1 MTDIDIVKFDAPEEK
16 PNIIKVMGVGGGGS
30 NAVTHMFS
38 EGITGVD
45 FILCN
50 TDDQALQKSPVEN
63 KLHLGDHALGAGN
76 VPAVGRQAAEQTE
89 ERIRE
94 VLQDDTKMLFI
105 TAGMGG
111 GTGTGAAPVVARI
124 ARELGILTVGIVTLP
139 FSFEGKRRQQQA
151 QEGITELR
159 KQVDA
164 LLVISN
170 DKLREEYGNMKLTE
184 AFKKA
189 DDVLKIAAK
198 GIAEIITVTGYVNV
212 DFEDVNNV
220 MRNSG
225 KAIMGSGY
233 ATGED
238 RALRAVEEAV
248 HSPLLDDSDITGAK
262 NILVYITS
270 GTEEVSLDEV
280 TEINEYVQDATGKVS
295 EVIWGNGED
304 LALEKG
310 LRVTLIATGFGEVE
324 ETKEVHKV
332 YTFADNKLKDPEKEL
347 SRQPVAMVFDD
358 VEDENAEEEITEEE
372 KPIEDENSQEEEN
385 PQEVEMTSQD
395 EDENPQEDEEIKV
408 VIKHDEMPVE
418 EKKEKPQEPSQ
429 PVKRHTLYDDDV
441 VDDSKDNDEDYNDG
455 GDSGIIVKRVAPE
468 HTRDN
473 ESATPSVKRFD
484 NPFTFDD
491 DDVDVP
497 GFKNMVATKPA
508 QVKQLDQKELLRR
521 QRFMSFNTDF
531 KNQTNLENLENV
543 PAYARMGLNIA
554 KEDNELSSYSV
565 NKESGLREENSFLH
579 DNVD

>member
-1 MTDIDIVKFDAPEEK
+1 MTDLVRFDVPEEK

-63 KLHLGDHALGAGN
+63 KLHIGDHALGAGN
-76 VPAVGRQAAEQTE
+76 VPAEGRKAAEQTE
-89 ERIRE
+89 EKIRE
-94 VLQDDTKMLFI
+94 VLEGETKMLFI

-124 ARELGILTVGIVTLP
+124 ARELGVLTVGIVTLP

-151 QEGITELR
+151 LEGIAELR
-159 KQVDA
+159 KNVDA

-233 ATGED
+233 AVGED

-270 GTEEVSLDEV
+270 GTEEVRLDEV
-280 TEINEYVQDATGKVS
+280 TEINEYVQEATGKVS
-295 EVIWGNGED
+295 EIIWGNGED
-304 LALEKG
+304 MSLDNG
-310 LRVTLIATGFGEVE
+310 LRVTLIATGFGEDEDKDE
-324 ETKEVHKV
+324 EPKIH
-332 YTFADNKLKDPEKEL
+332 TFADNKLKDPKREIV
-347 SRQPVAMVFDD
+347 RPPVRLDFDD
-358 VEDENAEEEITEEE
+358 VEEGKPAEEEIKVIIKHEGVKSQQTAEPKQE
-372 KPIEDENSQEEEN
+372 SQETPAAPHPKKRYELY
-385 PQEVEMTSQD
+385 
-395 EDENPQEDEEIKV
+395 DEEDNNVKA
-408 VIKHDEMPVE
+408 KKKDDE
-418 EKKEKPQEPSQ
+418 
-429 PVKRHTLYDDDV
+429 
-441 VDDSKDNDEDYNDG
+441 EDCGN
-455 GDSGIIVKRVAPE
+455 DSGSGIFVKRVGTE
-468 HTRDN
+468 TSNDN
-473 ESATPSVKRFD
+473 MTSAPSVKRFD
-484 NPFTFDD
+484 NPFTSDD
-491 DDVDVP
+491 DDIDVP
-497 GFKNMVATKPA
+497 GFKNMSDNQATAVKTVTKPA
-508 QVKQLDQKELLRR
+508 QTKQLDQKEILRR

-531 KNQTNLENLENV
+531 RSQSNLENLENI
-543 PAYARMGLNIA
+543 PAYARMGMNIE
-554 KEDNELSSYSV
+554 KKDDEMSHYSV
-565 NKESGLREENSFLH
+565 DKGSGLREENSFLH

>member
-1 MTDIDIVKFDAPEEK
+1 MTDIVRFDAPEEK
-16 PNIIKVMGVGGGGS
+16 PNIIKVMGAGGGGS

-50 TDDQALQKSPVEN
+50 TDDQALQKSPVEC
-63 KLHLGDHALGAGN
+63 KLHIGDHALGAGN
-76 VPAVGRQAAEQTE
+76 VPAEGRKAAEQTE
-89 ERIRE
+89 DKIRE
-94 VLQDDTKMLFI
+94 ALQDETKMLFI

-151 QEGITELR
+151 LEGIAELR
-159 KQVDA
+159 KNVDA

-220 MRNSG
+220 MRDSG

-233 ATGED
+233 AVGED

-270 GTEEVSLDEV
+270 GTEEVKLDEV

-295 EVIWGNGED
+295 EIIWGNGED
-304 LALEKG
+304 MSLEDG
-310 LRVTLIATGFGEVE
+310 LRVTLIATGFGEDE
-324 ETKEVHKV
+324 EQTEVHKV
-332 YTFADNKLKDPEKEL
+332 YTFADNKIKDPEKEL
-347 SRQPVAMVFDD
+347 ARQPIPMVFDD
-358 VEDENAEEEITEEE
+358 IEEE
-372 KPIEDENSQEEEN
+372 KPKEEEIH
-385 PQEVEMTSQD
+385 V
-395 EDENPQEDEEIKV
+395 I
-408 VIKHDEMPVE
+408 IKHEEEPVKETKE
-418 EKKEKPQEPSQ
+418 EEPQEPVHT
-429 PVKRHTLYDDDV
+429 VKRYELYEDDDKSLKV
-441 VDDSKDNDEDYNDG
+441 KDEEDELDG
-455 GDSGIIVKRVAPE
+455 DNDSGIIVKKITPDKPVV
-468 HTRDN
+468 N
-473 ESATPSVKRFD
+473 EPTTPSVKKYD
-484 NPFTFDD
+484 NPFASDD

-497 GFKNMVATKPA
+497 GFRNMSDNQFAAATKVETKPA
-508 QVKQLDQKELLRR
+508 SAKQLDQKEILRR

-531 KNQTNLENLENV
+531 RSQSALESFENI
-543 PAYARMGLNIA
+543 PAYARMGMSIA
-554 KEDNELSSYSV
+554 NDDKEISHYSV

>member
-1 MTDIDIVKFDAPEEK
+1 MSVIVKFDEPEEK

-50 TDDQALQKSPVEN
+50 TDDQALQRSPVEN
-63 KLHLGDHALGAGN
+63 KLHIGDHALGAGN
-76 VPAVGRQAAEQTE
+76 VPAVGRAAAEQTE
-89 ERIRE
+89 DRIRE
-94 VLQDDTKMLFI
+94 VLEGDTKMLFI

-151 QEGITELR
+151 QEGIAELR
-159 KQVDA
+159 KNVDA

-233 ATGED
+233 ATGEN
-238 RALRAVEEAV
+238 RHMLAVEQAV

-270 GTEEVSLDEV
+270 GTEEVKLDEV
-280 TEINEYVQDATGKVS
+280 MEINEYVQDATGKVA
-295 EVIWGNGED
+295 EIIWGNGED
-304 LALEKG
+304 MTLEDG
-310 LRVTLIATGFGEVE
+310 LRVTLIATGFGEVNE
-324 ETKEVHKV
+324 DSREVHRV
-332 YTFADNKLKDPEKEL
+332 YTFADNKIKDPSK
-347 SRQPVAMVFDD
+347 
-358 VEDENAEEEITEEE
+358 EITRPPVRIDFEDQTEEPE
-372 KPIEDENSQEEEN
+372 PA
-385 PQEVEMTSQD
+385 
-395 EDENPQEDEEIKV
+395 EDEEIKV
-408 VIKHDEMPVE
+408 IVK
-418 EKKEKPQEPSQ
+418 EKKDEPAQVKPEEPKEVKEQ
-429 PVKRHTLYDDDV
+429 PVRPVKRYELYDEEENKKNVKERHDDI
-441 VDDSKDNDEDYNDG
+441 SFDNDS
-455 GDSGIIVKRVAPE
+455 DSGIYVKRITPE
-468 HTRDN
+468 PPASS
-473 ESATPSVKRFD
+473 EPSAPSVKKFD
-484 NPFTFDD
+484 NPFTSDD

-497 GFKNMVATKPA
+497 GIKNMVETKTAP
-508 QVKQLDQKELLRR
+508 VKKLDQKEMLRR

-531 KNQTNLENLENV
+531 KSQSALENLENI

-554 KEDNELSSYSV
+554 KKDDEISHYSV
-565 NKESGLREENSFLH
+565 DKESGLREENSFLH

>member
-1 MTDIDIVKFDAPEEK
+1 MTDLVRFDEPEEK
-16 PNIIKVMGVGGGGS
+16 ANIIKVMGVGGGGS

-50 TDDQALQKSPVEN
+50 TDDQALQRSPVEN
-63 KLHLGDHALGAGN
+63 KLHIGDHALGAGN
-76 VPAVGRQAAEQTE
+76 IPAVGRQAAEQTE
-89 ERIRE
+89 DRIRE
-94 VLQDDTKMLFI
+94 ALQDDTKMLFI

-111 GTGTGAAPVVARI
+111 GTGTGAAPVVAKI

-151 QEGITELR
+151 QEGIAELR

-189 DDVLKIAAK
+189 DDILKIAAK

-233 ATGED
+233 AVGED

-248 HSPLLDDSDITGAK
+248 NSPLLDDSDITGAK

-304 LALEKG
+304 LSLENG
-310 LRVTLIATGFGEVE
+310 LRVTLIATGFGEVPEKKE
-324 ETKEVHKV
+324 EPIRH
-332 YTFADNKLKDPEKEL
+332 TFAENKLKEPEKEVVK
-347 SRQPVAMVFDD
+347 QPVNIVFDD
-358 VEDENAEEEITEEE
+358 QDDEEEVEQKVEQEIEQPVEQKVEE
-372 KPIEDENSQEEEN
+372 PVVEEQQ
-385 PQEVEMTSQD
+385 PV
-395 EDENPQEDEEIKV
+395 
-408 VIKHDEMPVE
+408 VE
-418 EKKEKPQEPSQ
+418 EKREEPA
-429 PVKRHTLYDDDV
+429 PTVKRHVLYDDDFSSKEEEN
-441 VDDSKDNDEDYNDG
+441 DDDYDDNGG
-455 GDSGIIVKRVAPE
+455 GDSGIKVRRITPDQ
-468 HTRDN
+468 TSSN
-473 ESATPSVKRFD
+473 EPAAPSVKRYD
-484 NPFTFDD
+484 NPFRFDD

-497 GFKNMVATKPA
+497 GFKNMVATKIAPA
-508 QVKQLDQKELLRR
+508 QVKQLDQKEMLRR

-531 KNQTNLENLENV
+531 RNQANLESLENI
-543 PAYARMGLNIA
+543 PAYARMGMNIA
-554 KEDNELSSYSV
+554 KEDNEMSRFSV

>member
-1 MTDIDIVKFDAPEEK
+1 MTDIVKFDDPEEK

-63 KLHLGDHALGAGN
+63 KLHIGDHALGAGN

-89 ERIRE
+89 DRIRE

-151 QEGITELR
+151 QEGIAELR
-159 KQVDA
+159 KNVDA

-233 ATGED
+233 AVGED

-280 TEINEYVQDATGKVS
+280 TEINEYVQEATGKVS

-304 LALEKG
+304 FSLENG
-310 LRVTLIATGFGEVE
+310 LRVTLIATGFGETEPE
-324 ETKEVHKV
+324 EDKPKIHT
-332 YTFADNKLKDPEKEL
+332 YADNKIKDPKREIVRPPVRIDFDEEEEE
-347 SRQPVAMVFDD
+347 QPSN
-358 VEDENAEEEITEEE
+358 EDEIR
-372 KPIEDENSQEEEN
+372 
-385 PQEVEMTSQD
+385 VY
-395 EDENPQEDEEIKV
+395 
-408 VIKHDEMPVE
+408 IKHEEPVE
-418 EKKEKPQEPSQ
+418 EKKEEPKQPEQPAQPVEPSQ
-429 PVKRHTLYDDDV
+429 PTKRYKLYDEEENDALKIKEEDDDYS
-441 VDDSKDNDEDYNDG
+441 DD
-455 GDSGIIVKRVAPE
+455 GDSGIIVKRISPE
-468 HTRDN
+468 PTTPN
-473 ESATPSVKRFD
+473 ESSAPSIKKFD
-484 NPFTFDD
+484 NPFAADD

-497 GFKNMVATKPA
+497 GFKNMVETKTAP
-508 QVKQLDQKELLRR
+508 VKKLDQKEMLRR

-531 KNQTNLENLENV
+531 RSQSALENLENI
-543 PAYARMGLNIA
+543 PAYARMGMNITNDD
-554 KEDNELSSYSV
+554 KEMSNYSV

>member
-1 MTDIDIVKFDAPEEK
+1 MSDIVRFDDPEEK

-50 TDDQALQKSPVEN
+50 TDDQALQRSPVEN
-63 KLHLGDHALGAGN
+63 KLHIGDHALGAGN
-76 VPAVGRQAAEQTE
+76 VPAVGRAAAEQTE
-89 ERIRE
+89 DRIRE
-94 VLQDDTKMLFI
+94 VLEGETKMLFI

-151 QEGITELR
+151 QEGIAELR
-159 KQVDA
+159 KNVDA

-233 ATGED
+233 ATGEN
-238 RALRAVEEAV
+238 RHMLAVEQAV

-270 GTEEVSLDEV
+270 GTEEVKLDEV
-280 TEINEYVQDATGKVS
+280 LEINEYVQEATGRVA
-295 EVIWGNGED
+295 EIIWGNGED
-304 LALEKG
+304 MTLEDG
-310 LRVTLIATGFGEVE
+310 LRVTLIATGFDEVPE
-324 ETKEVHKV
+324 DSREVHKV
-332 YTFADNKLKDPEKEL
+332 YTFADNKIKDPSKEIT
-347 SRQPVAMVFDD
+347 RPPVRIDFDD
-358 VEDENAEEEITEEE
+358 NVEEQPAEEEIKVIIKHEEQEQVPE
-372 KPIEDENSQEEEN
+372 KKEEPAQVKPEEQN
-385 PQEVEMTSQD
+385 TVPNEPARPVRRYELYD
-395 EDENPQEDEEIKV
+395 EDEKQSETK
-408 VIKHDEMPVE
+408 
-418 EKKEKPQEPSQ
+418 
-429 PVKRHTLYDDDV
+429 
-441 VDDSKDNDEDYNDG
+441 SKDHDDISFDNDS
-455 GDSGIIVKRVAPE
+455 DSGIFVKRITPEAPAS
-468 HTRDN
+468 N
-473 ESATPSVKRFD
+473 EPSAPSVKRFD
-484 NPFTFDD
+484 NPFASDD

-497 GFKNMVATKPA
+497 GFKNMTDNQTATAMKVEVKPA
-508 QVKQLDQKELLRR
+508 PAKQLDQKEILRR

-531 KNQTNLENLENV
+531 RSQSALENLENI
-543 PAYARMGLNIA
+543 PAYARMGMNIA
-554 KEDNELSSYSV
+554 KDDTEISRYSV
-565 NKESGLREENSFLH
+565 DKDSGLREENSFLH

>member
-1 MTDIDIVKFDAPEEK
+1 MTDLVRFDDPETK

-63 KLHLGDHALGAGN
+63 KLHIGDHALGAGN
-76 VPAVGRQAAEQTE
+76 IPAEGRKAAEQTE
-89 ERIRE
+89 DRIRE
-94 VLQDDTKMLFI
+94 ALEGDTKMLFI

-111 GTGTGAAPVVARI
+111 GTGTGAAPVVAKI
-124 ARELGILTVGIVTLP
+124 AKELGILTVGIVTLP

-151 QEGITELR
+151 QEGIAELR
-159 KQVDA
+159 KHVDA

-170 DKLREEYGNMKLTE
+170 DKLREEYGNMKLTD

-220 MRNSG
+220 MRDSG

-233 ATGED
+233 AVGED

-270 GTEEVSLDEV
+270 GTEEVKLDEV
-280 TEINEYVQDATGKVS
+280 TEINEYVQEATGKVA
-295 EVIWGNGED
+295 EIIWGNGED
-304 LALEKG
+304 MSLEDG
-310 LRVTLIATGFGEVE
+310 LRVTLIATGFGETE
-324 ETKEVHKV
+324 EIKQIHRF
-332 YTFADNKLKDPEKEL
+332 TFADNKLKEPEKETAKQDV
-347 SRQPVAMVFDD
+347 SMVFEEVEDEVTEAKEETEAEETAEETVTEMRIEPEPEDDTPRIKVHTLYDEDETPKDKGKDDD
-358 VEDENAEEEITEEE
+358 VEDF
-372 KPIEDENSQEEEN
+372 S
-385 PQEVEMTSQD
+385 
-395 EDENPQEDEEIKV
+395 
-408 VIKHDEMPVE
+408 
-418 EKKEKPQEPSQ
+418 
-429 PVKRHTLYDDDV
+429 
-441 VDDSKDNDEDYNDG
+441 
-455 GDSGIIVKRVAPE
+455 GDSGIFVKRVTTDE
-468 HTRDN
+468 SRSN
-473 ESATPSVKRFD
+473 ETTTPSVRKYD
-484 NPFTFDD
+484 NPFTSDD

-497 GFKNMVATKPA
+497 GFKNLSDNQGVTALKVETKPV
-508 QVKQLDQKELLRR
+508 QTRQLDQKEILRR

-531 KNQTNLENLENV
+531 RNQAELESFENI
-543 PAYARMGLNIA
+543 PAYARMGMNIA
-554 KEDNELSSYSV
+554 NDDEELSHYSV
-565 NKESGLREENSFLH
+565 DKESGLREENSFLH

>member
-1 MTDIDIVKFDAPEEK
+1 MDLVRFDEPEKK

-63 KLHLGDHALGAGN
+63 KLHIGDHALGAGN
-76 VPAVGRQAAEQTE
+76 VPAAGRQAAEQTE
-89 ERIRE
+89 DKIRE
-94 VLQDDTKMLFI
+94 ALEGDTKMLFI

-151 QEGITELR
+151 AEGIAELR
-159 KQVDA
+159 KNVDA

-170 DKLREEYGNMKLTE
+170 DKLRDEYGNMKLTD
-184 AFKKA
+184 AFKMA

-220 MRNSG
+220 MRDSG

-233 ATGED
+233 ATGEN
-238 RALRAVEEAV
+238 RHMLAVEQAV

-270 GTEEVSLDEV
+270 GTEEVKLDEV
-280 TEINEYVQDATGKVS
+280 SEINEYVQEATGKVS
-295 EVIWGNGED
+295 EIIWGNGED
-304 LALEKG
+304 LSLKDG
-310 LRVTLIATGFGEVE
+310 LRVTIIATGFGDADEDK
-324 ETKEVHKV
+324 KEVHKV
-332 YTFADNKLKDPEKEL
+332 YTFADNKIKDPEKEAA
-347 SRQPVAMVFDD
+347 RQPVNIVFADKK
-358 VEDENAEEEITEEE
+358 EEEKPAEEEIRVFIKHEEE
-372 KPIEDENSQEEEN
+372 PEAKREPEVKIEPEVKPEIK
-385 PQEVEMTSQD
+385 QEVKPE
-395 EDENPQEDEEIKV
+395 P
-408 VIKHDEMPVE
+408 
-418 EKKEKPQEPSQ
+418 KPQEPTQ
-429 PVKRHTLYDDDV
+429 PVKRYVLYEEEDKSLKNKEKDEEDFHN
-441 VDDSKDNDEDYNDG
+441 DS
-455 GDSGIIVKRVAPE
+455 DSGITVKRITPE
-468 HTRDN
+468 PTQSS
-473 ESATPSVKRFD
+473 EPAAPSVKRFD
-484 NPFTFDD
+484 NPFTSDD

-508 QVKQLDQKELLRR
+508 PAKQLDQKEMLRR

-531 KNQTNLENLENV
+531 KNMANLENLENI
-543 PAYARMGLNIA
+543 PAYARMGVNIA
-554 KEDNELSSYSV
+554 KDDEEMSRYSV

>member
-1 MTDIDIVKFDAPEEK
+1 MTDLVRFDEPEEK
-16 PNIIKVMGVGGGGS
+16 ANIIKVMGVGGGGS

-50 TDDQALQKSPVEN
+50 TDDQALQRSPVEN
-63 KLHLGDHALGAGN
+63 KLHIGDHALGAGN
-76 VPAVGRQAAEQTE
+76 IPAVGRQAAEQTE
-89 ERIRE
+89 DRIRE
-94 VLQDDTKMLFI
+94 ALQDDTKMLFI

-111 GTGTGAAPVVARI
+111 GTGTGAAPVVAKI

-151 QEGITELR
+151 QEGIAELR
-159 KQVDA
+159 KNVDA

-189 DDVLKIAAK
+189 DDILKIAAK

-233 ATGED
+233 AVGED

-248 HSPLLDDSDITGAK
+248 NSPLLDDSDITGAK

-304 LALEKG
+304 LSLEDG
-310 LRVTLIATGFGEVE
+310 LRVTLIATGFGEVPEKKE
-324 ETKEVHKV
+324 EPIIH
-332 YTFADNKLKDPEKEL
+332 TFADNKLKEPEKEVIK
-347 SRQPVAMVFDD
+347 QPVNIVFDD
-358 VEDENAEEEITEEE
+358 QDDE
-372 KPIEDENSQEEEN
+372 
-385 PQEVEMTSQD
+385 QEVEQKV
-395 EDENPQEDEEIKV
+395 EE
-408 VIKHDEMPVE
+408 PVE
-418 EKKEKPQEPSQ
+418 EEQHPVVEEKHEAPAPT
-429 PVKRHTLYDDDV
+429 VKRHTLYDDDFPSKEEEE
-441 VDDSKDNDEDYNDG
+441 DDDDDDNNG
-455 GDSGIIVKRVAPE
+455 GDSGIKVKRISPDQ
-468 HTRDN
+468 TYSN
-473 ESATPSVKRFD
+473 ESSAPSIKKYD

-508 QVKQLDQKELLRR
+508 PTQVKQLDQKEMLRR

-531 KNQTNLENLENV
+531 KNQTNLENLENI
-543 PAYARMGLNIA
+543 PAYARMGMNIA
-554 KEDNELSSYSV
+554 NDDKEMSRYSV

>member
-1 MTDIDIVKFDAPEEK
+1 MTDMIKFDDPEEK

-63 KLHLGDHALGAGN
+63 KLHIGDHALGAGN
-76 VPAVGRQAAEQTE
+76 VPSEGRKAAEQTE
-89 ERIRE
+89 DRIRE

-124 ARELGILTVGIVTLP
+124 ARDLGILTVGIVTLP

-151 QEGITELR
+151 AEGIAELR
-159 KQVDA
+159 KHVDA

-280 TEINEYVQDATGKVS
+280 SEINEYVQEATGKVA

-304 LALEKG
+304 MSLENG
-310 LRVTLIATGFGEVE
+310 LRVTLIATGFGDVAEKE
-324 ETKEVHKV
+324 EPIVHKV
-332 YTFADNKLKDPEKEL
+332 LTNTIKDPNKEVAK
-347 SRQPVAMVFDD
+347 PV
-358 VEDENAEEEITEEE
+358 
-372 KPIEDENSQEEEN
+372 
-385 PQEVEMTSQD
+385 
-395 EDENPQEDEEIKV
+395 
-408 VIKHDEMPVE
+408 MPTVE
-418 EKKEKPQEPSQ
+418 EKTETKPADDEIRVFIRHDEEQ
-429 PVKRHTLYDDDV
+429 PVQQVKRHELYDDNETKDV
-441 VDDSKDNDEDYNDG
+441 KENDNDADDDDFKDDDN
-455 GDSGIIVKRVAPE
+455 SGIIVRRVATDDSRP
-468 HTRDN
+468 T
-473 ESATPSVKRFD
+473 ESATPSMKKYD
-484 NPFTFDD
+484 NPFNSDD
-491 DDVDVP
+491 DDVEVP
-497 GFKNMVATKPA
+497 GFRNMTDNQNVMAVKVETKPK
-508 QVKQLDQKELLRR
+508 QVKQLDQKAMLRR
-521 QRFMSFNTDF
+521 QRFMSFNNTDF
-531 KNQTNLENLENV
+531 RNQDNIESLENI
-543 PAYARMGLNIA
+543 PAYARMGVNIA
-554 KEDNELSSYSV
+554 DDDNEISRYSV

>member
-1 MTDIDIVKFDAPEEK
+1 MTDIVRFDTPDAK

-30 NAVTHMFS
+30 NAVTHMFAD
-38 EGITGVD
+38 GITGVD

-63 KLHLGDHALGAGN
+63 KLHIGEHSLGAGN
-76 VPAVGRQAAEQTE
+76 VPAVGRKAAEETE
-89 ERIRE
+89 DKIRE
-94 VLQDDTKMLFI
+94 ILGGDTKMLFI

-124 ARELGILTVGIVTLP
+124 SRDLGILTVGIVTLP

-151 QEGITELR
+151 EEGIAEL
-159 KQVDA
+159 KKNVDA

-233 ATGED
+233 ASGEG

-248 HSPLLDDSDITGAK
+248 NSPLLDDSDITGAK

-304 LALEKG
+304 LTLEDG
-310 LRVTLIATGFGEVE
+310 IRVTLIATGFEMR
-324 ETKEVHKV
+324 ETKEEPVVHTCAENVLKSTPKQETQPAPKPTPKPEPELVVEEEEEPQIRVIIKHEEPEQPKPVVEKV
-332 YTFADNKLKDPEKEL
+332 E
-347 SRQPVAMVFDD
+347 SQPVKKTTHTLFD
-358 VEDENAEEEITEEE
+358 VETE
-372 KPIEDENSQEEEN
+372 
-385 PQEVEMTSQD
+385 
-395 EDENPQEDEEIKV
+395 
-408 VIKHDEMPVE
+408 HVE
-418 EKKEKPQEPSQ
+418 EKKEKPEEDNGGYTVRRISSEPKQEIGRAQ
-429 PVKRHTLYDDDV
+429 ET
-441 VDDSKDNDEDYNDG
+441 
-455 GDSGIIVKRVAPE
+455 
-468 HTRDN
+468 
-473 ESATPSVKRFD
+473 ATPSIRKYD
-484 NPFTFDD
+484 NPFVNDD

-497 GFKNMVATKPA
+497 TVKNMSSTATAVEVKPA
-508 QVKQLDQKELLRR
+508 QKKQVDLREELRR
-521 QRFMSFNTDF
+521 KRLIDLGMSFKT
-531 KNQTNLENLENV
+531 QQGLENMENI
-543 PAYARMGLNIA
+543 PAYARLGLDINS
-554 KEDNELSSYSV
+554 KESEELSRVSVSKTSGLSEDNTYI
-565 NKESGLREENSFLH
+565 
-579 DNVD
+579 NVDVD

>member
-1 MTDIDIVKFDAPEEK
+1 MSDIVRFDEPEEK

-63 KLHLGDHALGAGN
+63 KLHIGDHALGAGN
-76 VPAVGRQAAEQTE
+76 VPSEGRKAAEQTE
-89 ERIRE
+89 DKIRE
-94 VLQDDTKMLFI
+94 ALEGDTKMLFI

-151 QEGITELR
+151 TEGIAELR
-159 KQVDA
+159 KHVDA

-170 DKLREEYGNMKLTE
+170 DKLREEYGNMKLTD

-220 MRNSG
+220 MRDSG

-233 ATGED
+233 AVGND

-270 GTEEVSLDEV
+270 GTEEVKLDEV
-280 TEINEYVQDATGKVS
+280 TEINEYVQEATGKVS
-295 EVIWGNGED
+295 EIIWGNGED
-304 LALEKG
+304 MTLEDG
-310 LRVTLIATGFGEVE
+310 LRVTLIATGFGDVKDDS
-324 ETKEVHKV
+324 KEVHKV
-332 YTFADNKLKDPEKEL
+332 YTFADNKIKDPSKEPIRP
-347 SRQPVAMVFDD
+347 SVNMVFDD
-358 VEDENAEEEITEEE
+358 TENGKVTPEEEIRV
-372 KPIEDENSQEEEN
+372 I
-385 PQEVEMTSQD
+385 
-395 EDENPQEDEEIKV
+395 
-408 VIKHDEMPVE
+408 IKHDEEQMKT
-418 EKKEKPQEPSQ
+418 KKDEPSQ
-429 PVKRHTLYDDDV
+429 PVKRYELYDDDKSLNV
-441 VDDSKDNDEDYNDG
+441 KEKTHDDTVFDNDS
-455 GDSGIIVKRVAPE
+455 DSGIFVKRISPE
-468 HTRDN
+468 QSDAN
-473 ESATPSVKRFD
+473 GSAGPSVKRYD
-484 NPFTFDD
+484 NPFSSDD

-497 GFKNMVATKPA
+497 GVTNLTDNQIVTAVKVETKP
-508 QVKQLDQKELLRR
+508 VRQLDQKEMLRR
-521 QRFMSFNTDF
+521 QRFMSFNSDF
-531 KNQTNLENLENV
+531 KNQSNLERLENI
-543 PAYARMGLNIA
+543 PAYARMGVKIE
-554 KEDNELSSYSV
+554 KPQDEMSHYSV

>member
-1 MTDIDIVKFDAPEEK
+1 MTDLVRFDDPEVK

-50 TDDQALQKSPVEN
+50 TDDQALQKSPVEY
-63 KLHLGDHALGAGN
+63 KLHIGDHALGAGN
-76 VPAVGRQAAEQTE
+76 VPAEGRKAAEQTE
-89 ERIRE
+89 GKIRE
-94 VLQDDTKMLFI
+94 ALEGDTKMLFI

-111 GTGTGAAPVVARI
+111 GTGTGAAPVVAKI
-124 ARELGILTVGIVTLP
+124 AKELGILTVGIVTLP

-151 QEGITELR
+151 LEGIAELR
-159 KQVDA
+159 KHVDA

-170 DKLREEYGNMKLTE
+170 DKLREEYGNMKLTD

-220 MRNSG
+220 MRDSG

-270 GTEEVSLDEV
+270 GTEEVKLDEV
-280 TEINEYVQDATGKVS
+280 TEINEYVQEATGKVA
-295 EVIWGNGED
+295 EIIWGNGED
-304 LALEKG
+304 MSLEDG
-310 LRVTLIATGFGEVE
+310 LRVTLIATGFGDVE
-324 ETKEVHKV
+324 EIKEIHRI
-332 YTFADNKLKDPEKEL
+332 YTFADNKLKDPEKE
-347 SRQPVAMVFDD
+347 VAKQEVSMVFEE
-358 VEDENAEEEITEEE
+358 VEDEDIKDEEKEEIEEVEETAEEPAAEM
-372 KPIEDENSQEEEN
+372 KIE
-385 PQEVEMTSQD
+385 P
-395 EDENPQEDEEIKV
+395 
-408 VIKHDEMPVE
+408 
-418 EKKEKPQEPSQ
+418 EPKDDT
-429 PVKRHTLYDDDV
+429 PHIKRHTLYDEDETPKDDKKDDDV
-441 VDDSKDNDEDYNDG
+441 EDFS
-455 GDSGIIVKRVAPE
+455 GDSGIFVKRVTPDEARSNETAAPSI
-468 HTRDN
+468 R
-473 ESATPSVKRFD
+473 KYD
-484 NPFTFDD
+484 NPFTSDD

-497 GFKNMVATKPA
+497 GFKNMVQTKPV
-508 QVKQLDQKELLRR
+508 QTKQLDQKEILRR
-521 QRFMSFNTDF
+521 QRFMSFNNADF
-531 KNQTNLENLENV
+531 RNQSNLESFENI
-543 PAYARMGLNIA
+543 PAYARMGMNIA
-554 KEDNELSSYSV
+554 NDDKELSHYSV
-565 NKESGLREENSFLH
+565 DKESGLCEENSFLH

>member
-1 MTDIDIVKFDAPEEK
+1 MDLVRFDEPEKK

-63 KLHLGDHALGAGN
+63 KLHIGDHALGAGN
-76 VPAVGRQAAEQTE
+76 VPAAGRQAAEQTE
-89 ERIRE
+89 DKIRE
-94 VLQDDTKMLFI
+94 ALEGDTKMLFI

-151 QEGITELR
+151 QEGIAELR
-159 KQVDA
+159 KNVDA

-170 DKLREEYGNMKLTE
+170 DKLRDEYGNMKLTD
-184 AFKKA
+184 AFKMA

-220 MRNSG
+220 MRESG

-233 ATGED
+233 ATGEN
-238 RALRAVEEAV
+238 RHMLAVEQAV

-270 GTEEVSLDEV
+270 GTEEVKLDEV
-280 TEINEYVQDATGKVS
+280 SEINEYVQEATGKVS
-295 EVIWGNGED
+295 EIIWGNGED
-304 LALEKG
+304 LSLKDG
-310 LRVTLIATGFGEVE
+310 LRVTIIATGFGNDDEDK
-324 ETKEVHKV
+324 KEVHKV
-332 YTFADNKLKDPEKEL
+332 YTFADNKIKDPEKEAA
-347 SRQPVAMVFDD
+347 RQPINIVF
-358 VEDENAEEEITEEE
+358 AETKEEE
-372 KPIEDENSQEEEN
+372 KPEE
-385 PQEVEMTSQD
+385 
-395 EDENPQEDEEIKV
+395 EEIKV
-408 VIKHDEMPVE
+408 FIKHE
-418 EKKEKPQEPSQ
+418 ETPAAKQEPEVKIEPEIKPEPKPQEPVQ
-429 PVKRHTLYDDDV
+429 PVKRYVLYEEDNDKPL
-441 VDDSKDNDEDYNDG
+441 KDNEKEDEDFSSD
-455 GDSGIIVKRVAPE
+455 GDSGITVKRIAPE
-468 HTRDN
+468 PTSSND
-473 ESATPSVKRFD
+473 SAGPSVKRYD
-484 NPFTFDD
+484 NPFTADD

-508 QVKQLDQKELLRR
+508 PTKQLDQKEMLRR

-531 KNQTNLENLENV
+531 KSMTNLENLENI
-543 PAYARMGLNIA
+543 PAYARMGVNIT
-554 KEDNELSSYSV
+554 KEDNEISHYSV

>member
-1 MTDIDIVKFDAPEEK
+1 MSVIVKFDEPEEK

-50 TDDQALQKSPVEN
+50 TDDQALQRSPVEN
-63 KLHLGDHALGAGN
+63 KLHIGDHALGAGN
-76 VPAVGRQAAEQTE
+76 VPAVGRAAAEQTE
-89 ERIRE
+89 DRIRE
-94 VLQDDTKMLFI
+94 VLEGDTKMLFI

-151 QEGITELR
+151 QEGIAELR
-159 KQVDA
+159 KNVDA

-233 ATGED
+233 ATGEN
-238 RALRAVEEAV
+238 RHMLAVEQAV

-270 GTEEVSLDEV
+270 GTEEVKLDEV
-280 TEINEYVQDATGKVS
+280 MEINEYVQDATGKVA
-295 EVIWGNGED
+295 EIIWGNGED
-304 LALEKG
+304 MTLEDG
-310 LRVTLIATGFGEVE
+310 LRVTLIATGFGEE
-324 ETKEVHKV
+324 PEDSREVHRV
-332 YTFADNKLKDPEKEL
+332 YTFADNKIKDPSKEIT
-347 SRQPVAMVFDD
+347 RPPVRIDFDD
-358 VEDENAEEEITEEE
+358 QTQDTE
-372 KPIEDENSQEEEN
+372 PA
-385 PQEVEMTSQD
+385 
-395 EDENPQEDEEIKV
+395 EDEEIKV
-408 VIKHDEMPVE
+408 IVK
-418 EKKEKPQEPSQ
+418 EKKDEPAQVKPEEPKEVKEQ
-429 PVKRHTLYDDDV
+429 PVRPVKRYELYDEEENKKNVKERHDDI
-441 VDDSKDNDEDYNDG
+441 SFDNDS
-455 GDSGIIVKRVAPE
+455 DSGIYVKRITPE
-468 HTRDN
+468 PPASS
-473 ESATPSVKRFD
+473 EPSAPSVKKFD
-484 NPFTFDD
+484 NPFTSDD

-497 GFKNMVATKPA
+497 GIKNMVETKTAP
-508 QVKQLDQKELLRR
+508 VKKLDQKEMLRR

-531 KNQTNLENLENV
+531 KSQSALENLENI

-554 KEDNELSSYSV
+554 KKDDEISHYSV
-565 NKESGLREENSFLH
+565 DKESGLREENSFLH

>member
-1 MTDIDIVKFDAPEEK
+1 MTDLVRFDDPEEK

-50 TDDQALQKSPVEN
+50 TDDQALQKSPVEY
-63 KLHLGDHALGAGN
+63 KLHIGDHALGAGN
-76 VPAVGRQAAEQTE
+76 VPAEGRKAAEQTE
-89 ERIRE
+89 DKIRE
-94 VLQDDTKMLFI
+94 ALAGETKMLFI

-111 GTGTGAAPVVARI
+111 GTGTGAAPVVAKI
-124 ARELGILTVGIVTLP
+124 AKELGILTVGIVTLP

-151 QEGITELR
+151 LEGIAELR
-159 KQVDA
+159 KHVDA

-170 DKLREEYGNMKLTE
+170 DKLREEYGNMKLTD

-220 MRNSG
+220 MRDSG

-233 ATGED
+233 AKGED

-270 GTEEVSLDEV
+270 GTEEVKLDEV

-295 EVIWGNGED
+295 EIIWGNGED
-304 LALEKG
+304 MSLEDG
-310 LRVTLIATGFGEVE
+310 LRVTLIATGFGEIE
-324 ETKEVHKV
+324 ETKEIHKV
-332 YTFADNKLKDPEKEL
+332 YTFADNKLKDPEKE
-347 SRQPVAMVFDD
+347 VAKQAVPMVFEE
-358 VEDENAEEEITEEE
+358 VEEEEIKDEE
-372 KPIEDENSQEEEN
+372 K
-385 PQEVEMTSQD
+385 
-395 EDENPQEDEEIKV
+395 EEIEE
-408 VIKHDEMPVE
+408 VIEETAEEPATEM
-418 EKKEKPQEPSQ
+418 KIEPE
-429 PVKRHTLYDDDV
+429 PEDDTPHIKRHTLYDEDETAKDDKKDDDIEDFS
-441 VDDSKDNDEDYNDG
+441 DDSG
-455 GDSGIIVKRVAPE
+455 FIVKRITPDE
-468 HTRDN
+468 TRSN
-473 ESATPSVKRFD
+473 ETAAPSVRKYD
-484 NPFTFDD
+484 NPFTSDD

-497 GFKNMVATKPA
+497 GFKNMSNNQAVTAMKVETKPV
-508 QVKQLDQKELLRR
+508 QTKQLDQKEILRR
-521 QRFMSFNTDF
+521 QRFMSFNNADF
-531 KNQTNLENLENV
+531 RNQSNLESFENI
-543 PAYARMGLNIA
+543 PAYARMGMNIA
-554 KEDNELSSYSV
+554 NDDKELSHYSV
-565 NKESGLREENSFLH
+565 DKESGLREENSFLH

>member
-1 MTDIDIVKFDAPEEK
+1 MSVIVKFDEPEEK

-50 TDDQALQKSPVEN
+50 TDDQALQRSPVEN
-63 KLHLGDHALGAGN
+63 KLHIGDHALGAGN
-76 VPAVGRQAAEQTE
+76 VPAVGRAAAEQTE
-89 ERIRE
+89 DRIRE
-94 VLQDDTKMLFI
+94 VLEGDTKMLFI

-151 QEGITELR
+151 QEGIAELR
-159 KQVDA
+159 KNVDA

-233 ATGED
+233 ATGEN
-238 RALRAVEEAV
+238 RHMLAVEQAV

-270 GTEEVSLDEV
+270 GTEEVKLDEV
-280 TEINEYVQDATGKVS
+280 MEINEYVQDATGKVA
-295 EVIWGNGED
+295 EIIWGNGED
-304 LALEKG
+304 MTLEDG
-310 LRVTLIATGFGEVE
+310 LRVTLIATGFGEVNE
-324 ETKEVHKV
+324 DSREVHRV
-332 YTFADNKLKDPEKEL
+332 YTFADNKIKDPSKEIT
-347 SRQPVAMVFDD
+347 RPPVRIDFDD
-358 VEDENAEEEITEEE
+358 QTQDTE
-372 KPIEDENSQEEEN
+372 PA
-385 PQEVEMTSQD
+385 
-395 EDENPQEDEEIKV
+395 EDEEIKV
-408 VIKHDEMPVE
+408 IVK
-418 EKKEKPQEPSQ
+418 EKKDEPAQVKPEEPKETKEQ
-429 PVKRHTLYDDDV
+429 PVRPVKRYELYDEEENQKNVKERHDDV
-441 VDDSKDNDEDYNDG
+441 SFDNDS
-455 GDSGIIVKRVAPE
+455 DSGIYVKRITPE
-468 HTRDN
+468 PPASS
-473 ESATPSVKRFD
+473 EPSAPSVKKFD
-484 NPFTFDD
+484 NPFTSDD

-497 GFKNMVATKPA
+497 GIKNMVETKTAP
-508 QVKQLDQKELLRR
+508 VKKLDQKEMLRR

-531 KNQTNLENLENV
+531 KSQSALENLENI

-554 KEDNELSSYSV
+554 KKDDEISHYSV
-565 NKESGLREENSFLH
+565 DKESGLREENSFLH

>member
-1 MTDIDIVKFDAPEEK
+1 MTDMLRFDPPEEK
-16 PNIIKVMGVGGGGS
+16 TNIIKVMGVGGGGS

-63 KLHLGDHALGAGN
+63 KLHIGDHALGAGN
-76 VPAVGRQAAEQTE
+76 VPSEGRKAAEQTE
-89 ERIRE
+89 DKIRE
-94 VLQDDTKMLFI
+94 ALEGDTKMLFI

-159 KQVDA
+159 KNVDA

-170 DKLREEYGNMKLTE
+170 DKLREEYGNMKLTD

-220 MRNSG
+220 MRESG

-233 ATGED
+233 AVGED

-270 GTEEVSLDEV
+270 GTEEVKLDEV
-280 TEINEYVQDATGKVS
+280 TEINEYVQEATGKVS
-295 EVIWGNGED
+295 EIIWGNGED
-304 LALEKG
+304 MSLEDG
-310 LRVTLIATGFGEVE
+310 LRVTLIATGFGEVPE
-324 ETKEVHKV
+324 DSREVHRV
-332 YTFADNKLKDPEKEL
+332 YTFADNKIKDPSKEIT
-347 SRQPVAMVFDD
+347 RPPVRIDFDE
-358 VEDENAEEEITEEE
+358 VEEEQPTE
-372 KPIEDENSQEEEN
+372 
-385 PQEVEMTSQD
+385 
-395 EDENPQEDEEIKV
+395 EEIKV
-408 VIKHDEMPVE
+408 IIKHDEEQPAP
-418 EKKEKPQEPSQ
+418 EKKEEPVQVKPEEQNTTPNEPAR
-429 PVKRHTLYDDDV
+429 PVRRYELYDEDEKPSEKKNNHDDI
-441 VDDSKDNDEDYNDG
+441 SFDNDS
-455 GDSGIIVKRVAPE
+455 DSGIFVKRITPEAPAS
-468 HTRDN
+468 N
-473 ESATPSVKRFD
+473 EPSAPSVKRFD
-484 NPFTFDD
+484 NPFASDD

-497 GFKNMVATKPA
+497 GFKNMSDNQTATAMKVEVKPA
-508 QVKQLDQKELLRR
+508 PAKQLDQKEILRR

-531 KNQTNLENLENV
+531 RSQSALENLENI
-543 PAYARMGLNIA
+543 PAYARMGMNIA
-554 KEDNELSSYSV
+554 KDDTEISHYTVD
-565 NKESGLREENSFLH
+565 KESGLREENSFLH